1 MNKDVHIPEDIEDFL
16 KKDLSRNDEV
26 IEKTASINWDG
37 KNFLIRIPK
46 DISRMV
52 GLTEKN
58 VLEKKILFTIK
69 VDKNGNESK
78 TFDIIKREEPKRV
91 FKKKKHDKK

>member
-1 MNKDVHIPEDIEDFL
+1 MTKNVRISEDIEEFL
-16 KKDLSRNDEV
+16 KKDFSKNEEAL
-26 IEKTASINWDG
+26 EKSASINWDG

-78 TFDIIKREEPKRV
+78 TFDIIKREEPKRET
-91 FKKKKHDKK
+91 KKKHGK